1 MLDDS
6 YLVIQ
11 QNLQYEQHEQ
21 STLGQLKTLGMFP
34 S

>member
-11 QNLQYEQHEQ
+11 KNLQYEQHEQ
-21 STLGQLKTLGMFP
+21 SRLGQLKTLGMFP